1 LRFCEINSLRNHV
14 TTKINFEN
22 WQVNGQRVFFSHQSC
37 QKCDEAVVPLRFN
50 FSQQPNCIKC
60 QGILFQKSPSQMSAR
75 FTMKR
80 SRSNISV
87 GLAQLKKGD
96 VASAKAAERE
106 VIHEEEEGT

>member
-1 LRFCEINSLRNHV
+1 
-14 TTKINFEN
+14 
-22 WQVNGQRVFFSHQSC
+22 
-37 QKCDEAVVPLRFN
+37 
-50 FSQQPNCIKC
+50 
-60 QGILFQKSPSQMSAR
+60 
-75 FTMKR
+75 MKR